1 MCKIKTVG
9 PRCANNL
16 RRAAEKAKLA
26 YRANPGSMEAEQKY
40 VLAALNYDAT
50 PQGLKRL
57 TNRACNPTLDEN
69 ARTKV
74 EQRIAA
80 AQKLRAQKALDAKR
94 SQWLHLDGVDS
105 RWQGDEKNR
114 PDISN
119 PLVAKA
125 YVVAVNAHAGVG
137 RKSGEPYL
145 NHPLRVAKRIQDA
158 GYDNEVVAIALLHDA
173 VEDSELTLAD
183 LRAFGFSPRIVSGI
197 DSVTKRDG
205 ETYPE
210 AVARASSHPD
220 GKLVKLSDNL
230 DNSSPEQLLPFS
242 EEKREK
248 QIRKYE
254 PARITLLQAITGGT
268 DMEPHSVFTR
278 SYRIKLSL
286 PAGSIAV

>member
-1 MCKIKTVG
+1 MCKTAG
-9 PRCANNL
+9 PRCANDL
-16 RRAAEKAKLA
+16 RKAVEKAKLA

-40 VLAALNYDAT
+40 VLAVLSYDAT

-57 TNRACNPTLDEN
+57 THKACNPTLDGN
-69 ARTKV
+69 ARTRV

-80 AQKLRAQKALDAKR
+80 AQKLRAQQTLDAKR
-94 SQWLHLDGVDS
+94 SQWLHLDDMDS
-105 RWQGDEKNR
+105 RWQGDEKYR

-125 YVVAVNAHAGVG
+125 YVVAVNAHAGVS

-183 LRAFGFSPRIVSGI
+183 LRAFGFSPRIISGV

-205 ETYPE
+205 ESYPE
-210 AVARASSHPD
+210 AVARASNHPD

-242 EEKREK
+242 EEKRQK
-248 QIRKYE
+248 QIRKYA
-254 PARITLLQAITGGT
+254 PARVTLLQAITGG
-268 DMEPHSVFTR
+268 DLMEPQAVFTR
-278 SYRIKLSL
+278 TYRLRMSL
-286 PAGSIAV
+286 PAGMLTA